1 MPNKVLITPPDG
13 TPEQLCFADHAGD
26 FLPSAANDLRTST
39 PTTVQMALASLA
51 SGSYYQSAEFDLGAD
66 FAEAYAIR
74 CAFELASAPTA
85 GALITLYAGFWH
97 ATGVGEPAGMSGIA
111 GPYTGYA
118 SNAADSV
125 KQLVLVGS
133 FVCTAQAT
141 ATVQVGEAHGMMY
154 PRARY
159 GALVLLNGSGIG
171 FHADDVES
179 HIVAT
184 PIIVEIQ

>member
-13 TPEQLCFADHAGD
+13 TPEQLCFADHSGD
-26 FLPSAANDLRTST
+26 FSPTAANDLRTST

-66 FAEAYAIR
+66 FAEAYALR
-74 CAFELASAPTA
+74 CAFELASLPSA
-85 GALITLYAGFWH
+85 GALITIYAGFWH
-97 ATGVGEPAGMSGIA
+97 ATGAGEPAGMSGTA
-111 GPYTGYA
+111 GTYTGYS

-125 KQLVLVGS
+125 KQLALVGS
-133 FVCTAQAT
+133 FVCTTQAT
-141 ATVQVGEAHGMMY
+141 GIVQVGEVHGMMY

-159 GALVLLNGSGIG
+159 GALVLLNDSGIG
-171 FHADDVES
+171 FHSDDVET

-184 PIIVEIQ
+184 PIVAEIQ